1 MIPLFDYLS
10 LKSYLSSCCQPHLED
25 ERSRLFVRD
34 MKSVGCLAVELFL
47 PQRMRVLSDDAS
59 FNHRYT
65 LARSLC
71 EAHISEIPRYDN
83 NNNNNNNDKF
93 IFRYDIHF
101 YTRTPKIR
109 AHSSTRT
116 KQDVDTILW
125 AIDENIGTNL
135 QALYVCLTKK
145 LKLYVNKIILFSI
158 RAGRYV
164 NRAGHK
170 GIRAGRKTV
179 RAGRSTLRNMHS
191 WNTGCAHSLCPG
203 DAVPVCLQVPAAGRA
218 CVAGPGGLVW

>member
-1 MIPLFDYLS
+1 MTTRLSIIATHSQGLCAKLTSAKYQGMITIIIIIIIII
-10 LKSYLSSCCQPHLED
+10 
-25 ERSRLFVRD
+25 
-34 MKSVGCLAVELFL
+34 
-47 PQRMRVLSDDAS
+47 
-59 FNHRYT
+59 N
-65 LARSLC
+65 
-71 EAHISEIPRYDN
+71 
-83 NNNNNNNDKF
+83 KF
-93 IFRYDIHF
+93 IFRYDVHF
-101 YTRTPKIR
+101 YTRTPKIW

-116 KQDVDTILW
+116 KQDLGTILW

-135 QALYVCLTKK
+135 QALYIYMTKK
-145 LKLYVNKIILFSI
+145 HKLYVIFFFFSI